1 MVRQHW
7 VSHCVRLLKLRE
19 AFSYVEKTT
28 KLTTPK
34 TKDSLMQVD
43 EGGSPQQS
51 LEEMLLSAFKTNF
64 TSAKGTKLL
73 HSLMDDTLY
82 LI

>member
-1 MVRQHW
+1 

-19 AFSYVEKTT
+19 AFSYAEQAT
-28 KLTTPK
+28 KLTIPK
-34 TKDSLMQVD
+34 TKDCLMQVD

-51 LEEMLLSAFKTNF
+51 LEEMLFSAFKANF

-73 HSLMDDTLY
+73 QSLMDDTLY
-82 LI
+82 LIQF